1 MRFQP
6 AVALPTTRTFTAGA
20 NQTIKVGDPVTLSN
34 GKVVKATAASTSL
47 LGVAASN
54 VTTGAGQTAEILV
67 WVGDDRTEFYGQ
79 CSGAPAATVVGATV
93 DIEIDSTTGEPRV
106 NEDASSTGHL
116 LITGIHPKSKFDEA
130 GAIVRF
136 KINPAVALLTK

>member
-20 NQTIKVGDPVTLSN
+20 SQTIKVGDPVTLSN
-34 GKVVKATAASTSL
+34 GNVVKATAASTSL

-79 CSGAPAATVVGATV
+79 CSGAPAATVLGTAV

-106 NEDASSTGHL
+106 NEDTNSVGHL
-116 LITGIHPKSKFDEA
+116 LITGIHPGNNWGET